1 MGGMAN
7 LSPGRQIHMTA
18 VEELDRVLQRVV
30 VSAFLGQER
39 GRVR

>member
-1 MGGMAN
+1 MAD
-7 LSPGRQIHMTA
+7 LSPGRRIYMSV